1 MSKEQKIKSWCFSG
15 GLPTAAEFRQV
26 FVDENDHFI
35 SAEGEFWD
43 FKREWPASYSS
54 DYFGG
59 IARLA
64 CAFANSQGGVIIFGV
79 DDQTRKGGQNVN
91 EVDLDRFLQAFEQLV
106 GTRLKTDIR
115 IYPDPLAGEVCAVLI
130 CPRNKAARPL
140 RFRDGIGKYRSGELW
155 IRKGHEVRAAT
166 SKDYPVLFC
175 RIDLSDETKERDG
188 SLPASP
194 STLKRF
200 VGRIEVLDELF
211 DWLQNSDEP
220 RLYVHGKG
228 GSGKTT
234 IAYEFAKLL
243 KEYGQEIL
251 VDGKHNIDAVI
262 FLSAKEKFLSPASG
276 TIEPIEAPDFS
287 DEKSLLRQMLYY
299 GGWTTDER
307 ALDSMELSELRKELK
322 AFLDFSSVVMIIDDI
337 DTLTTKD
344 IDPGSDYLYRVLCRA
359 QKSSKVLYTLRNAP
373 SQSLMNSIEVP
384 GLQGEDYTKFV
395 KECALQFKVSEPVTD
410 FRENKLANI
419 SERRPLVVESVI
431 AMVRTCG
438 SYQRAVDLFTQ
449 HAGENVRDYVFK
461 REWEALSKHK
471 GARLLL
477 AVLADLKRPAT
488 FSEIQT
494 LLQTDDSI
502 VHDAISGVRE
512 MFLTID
518 PAGEETLFSLD
529 PLTRSFVN
537 GHKGSLER
545 YANIRERV
553 RTYRATIKTV
563 TPKVASMIAR
573 IDRLLRHWNASEDS
587 VNEAWRLVSDASL
600 DASIVE
606 DPLFKCY
613 YGLVCVRMIPPKMS
627 EARAAFVFANEM
639 SVEPP
644 FRTLQAWAEAEKG
657 SGVFD
662 DWVDKIAD
670 IVVNG
675 RSYTEKEKVEM
686 ISRQAASTYARAM
699 DRKFTDASEAAKLYE
714 TALGLHLR
722 AFRLSSDSGDPK
734 ASVSEKYAGNTAR
747 EWFALV
753 GRNDRPWEFISQLWS
768 LARLSDVY
776 LDPISYCAQLFVS
789 NKTKRSLQ
797 AGEKLRLK
805 NSLKGLSHALS
816 SSNLWLDDAER
827 DALVRS
833 VDSAS
838 GSLR

>member
-1 MSKEQKIKSWCFSG
+1 MSKEQKIKSWCVSG
-15 GLPTAAEFRQV
+15 GLPTAEEFRHV
-26 FVDENDHFI
+26 FIDENDHFI

-43 FKREWPASYSS
+43 FKREWPASHSS

-106 GTRLKTDIR
+106 GSRLKTDIR

-130 CPRNKAARPL
+130 CPRKKAARPL
-140 RFRDGIGKYRSGELW
+140 RFREGIGKYRSGELW

-166 SKDYPVLFC
+166 SEDYPVLFC
-175 RIDLSDETKERDG
+175 RIDPSDETKERDG

-220 RLYVHGKG
+220 RIYVHGKG

-243 KEYGQEIL
+243 KEHGQEIK
-251 VDGKHNIDAVI
+251 VNGKHDIDAVI

-276 TIEPIEAPDFS
+276 MIEPIEAPDFS
-287 DEKSLLRQMLYY
+287 DEKTLLRQMLYY

-307 ALDSMELSELRKELK
+307 ALDSMELSELREELK
-322 AFLDFSSVVMIIDDI
+322 AFLDFSSVVMIVDDI

-359 QKSSKVLYTLRNAP
+359 QKYSKVLYTLRNAP
-373 SQSLMNSIEVP
+373 SHSILNSIEVP
-384 GLQGEDYTKFV
+384 GLQGEDYVKFV
-395 KECALQFKVSEPVTD
+395 KECVLQFNVCEPEIA
-410 FRENKLANI
+410 FRDKKLAKV
-419 SERRPLVVESVI
+419 SERRPLVVESII

-461 REWEALSKHK
+461 REWESLSKNK

-477 AVLADLKRPAT
+477 AALADLNKPAN
-488 FSEIQT
+488 FSELQT
-494 LLQTDDSI
+494 FLQTDDSI
-502 VHDAISGVRE
+502 VQDAISGVRE

-518 PAGEETLFSLD
+518 PVGEETLFSLD

-537 GHKGSLER
+537 GQKNSLER

-553 RTYRATIKTV
+553 RAYKATIKNV
-563 TPKVASMIAR
+563 TPKVASLIAK
-573 IDRLLRHWNASEDS
+573 IERLLHWRSASEDS
-587 VNEAWRLVSDASL
+587 VGEAWRLVSDATL
-600 DASIVE
+600 DASVVE

-613 YGLVCVRMIPPKMS
+613 YGFACVRMNPPKLS
-627 EARAAFVFANEM
+627 EAREAFRFATKM
-639 SVEPP
+639 SIEPP
-644 FRTLQAWAEAEKG
+644 FKTLQAWAEAEKS

-662 DWVDKIAD
+662 GWVDEISD
-670 IVVNG
+670 IVTGG
-675 RSYTEKEKVEM
+675 RSYTRKEKIEM
-686 ISRQAASTYARAM
+686 ISRKATNNYARAR
-699 DRKFTDASEAAKLYE
+699 DRKFTDVEEAATLYE
-714 TALGLHLR
+714 LSLRLHLR
-722 AFRLSSDSGDPK
+722 AFKLSSDLVDPR
-734 ASVSEKYAGNTAR
+734 ASVSGKYAGNTAR
-747 EWFALV
+747 EWFTLV
-753 GRNDRPWEFISQLWS
+753 RPNDRPWEFVNQLWT
-768 LARLSDVY
+768 LAKLPGVY
-776 LDPISYCAQLFVS
+776 LDPISRQAQLFVF
-789 NKTKRSLQ
+789 NTTKGHLG
-797 AGEKLRLK
+797 AGEKSRLK
-805 NSLKGLSHALS
+805 NSLKGLSQALS
-816 SSNLWLDDAER
+816 HSDKWLDVSER

-833 VDSAS
+833 VDLAS
-838 GSLR
+838 GNHR